1 MDCGGFSPCKQS
13 TRIEW
18 NPAEKPEPVDVERVG
33 LFANGSEQK
42 PGTGVGPEPGNNV
55 GNDEDGMP
63 RYAGYRAELRSF
75 EVEGRGTDIGAGARA
90 SKPGYISP

>member
-1 MDCGGFSPCKQS
+1 MVPQCCKHG

-18 NPAEKPEPVDVERVG
+18 NPAEKPGPVDVERVG
-33 LFANGSEQK
+33 LFAVGSGAGART
-42 PGTGVGPEPGNNV
+42 PGSGLGPGNNV

-75 EVEGRGTDIGAGARA
+75 EVGAEARL
-90 SKPGYISP
+90 